1 MATNQSALDSLVA
14 RASDE
19 EMSVEE
25 YLRHLLALESALFE
39 SVIAEKRESKSR
51 PNAGLVVF
59 EHRAINQ
66 RDEVVCT
73 CKRTALMQKKSS

>member
-39 SVIAEKRESKSR
+39 SVIAEGEASLKTEGSVPLKDAVARLKAR
-51 PNAGLVVF
+51 
-59 EHRAINQ
+59 
-66 RDEVVCT
+66 
-73 CKRTALMQKKSS
+73 QKAASQSA